1 MSGNSVYLGNPNL
14 KKADVQ
20 QNWTKKSVEEYTKCM
35 EDPTYF
41 IQNYVKIVSIDEGL
55 VPFSLWDFQKEIID
69 TFHNNRFTICKLPR
83 QSGKSTTIIAY
94 LLHYVLFNPTVNV
107 AILAN
112 KAAVARDLL
121 SRLQLAYEHLP
132 KWLQQ
137 GVMSWNKGSL
147 ELENGSKILASST
160 SASAVRGG
168 SYNIIFLDEFAYV
181 PSNVAEQFFSSVYPT
196 ISSGKTS
203 KVMIVSTPHG
213 MNMFY
218 KMWTDSENKRNS
230 YIPIEVHW
238 SQVPGRDVTWKEETI
253 KNTSESQFNTEFE
266 CVSGDTKITLKDSD
280 TGKIFNVNIEYLMYI
295 RYQKT
300 TSKTYE
306 VLSPSGFVNFSGIQT
321 VPHSKYRHFIFDD
334 GTELKCS
341 LNHRFGKDEIL
352 ASSLWRGAELQGKQI
367 LYAEDIE
374 EDIDLYDLLNVG
386 GGNLYY
392 TNGLVSHN
400 CEFLGSI
407 DTLITSTKLKTLTYK
422 NPVQSNAGIDL
433 YKKPQENH
441 TYMLTADV
449 SRGTSNDYSAF
460 LVFDITEMPYTI
472 VAKYRDNEIKPLIFP
487 SKIYNIARVYNQAFV
502 LVEVNDIGEQVANT
516 LQFDLEYDNLVMSSM
531 RGRAGQ
537 ILGGGFSGGRAQ
549 LGVRTTKAVKKI
561 GCSNLK
567 QMIEDNKLIVEDY
580 DIINELSTFIVK
592 GSSFQA
598 DDGCTDDLVSCLF
611 IFSWATDQ
619 TYFKELTDVDVRK
632 TMMREQQDA
641 LEQDMAPFGFVVT
654 GLEDENIGEVID
666 EYGTRWNP
674 VVRDYGS
681 NW

>member
-1 MSGNSVYLGNPNL
+1 MSGSGVYLGNPNL
-14 KKADVQ
+14 KKANVQ
-20 QNWTKKSVEEYTKCM
+20 QTWTKEEVEEYAKCM
-35 EDPTYF
+35 KDPLYF
-41 IQNYVKIVSIDEGL
+41 IQTYIRIVSLDEGL
-55 VPFSLWDFQKEIID
+55 VPFKLYDFQKEMVG

-112 KAAVARDLL
+112 KAATARDLL
-121 SRLQLAYEHLP
+121 GRLQLAYENLP

-137 GVMSWNKGSL
+137 GVMTWNKGSL

-181 PSNVAEQFFSSVYPT
+181 PANVAEQFFSSVYPT
-196 ISSGKTS
+196 ISSGKTT

-218 KMWTDSENKRNS
+218 KLWTDAENERNT
-230 YIPIEVHW
+230 YVPIEVHW
-238 SQVPGRDVTWKEETI
+238 SEIPGRDAAWKEETI
-253 KNTSESQFNTEFE
+253 KNTSVSQFNTEFE
-266 CVSGDTKITLKDSD
+266 
-280 TGKIFNVNIEYLMYI
+280 
-295 RYQKT
+295 
-300 TSKTYE
+300 
-306 VLSPSGFVNFSGIQT
+306 
-321 VPHSKYRHFIFDD
+321 
-334 GTELKCS
+334 
-341 LNHRFGKDEIL
+341 
-352 ASSLWRGAELQGKQI
+352 
-367 LYAEDIE
+367 
-374 EDIDLYDLLNVG
+374 
-386 GGNLYY
+386 
-392 TNGLVSHN
+392 

-407 DTLITSTKLKTLTYK
+407 DTLITPQKLRTMAYK
-422 NPVQSNAGIDL
+422 NPIQSNAGLDL
-433 YKKPQENH
+433 YEKPKEGR
-441 TYMLTADV
+441 TYVLTADV

-460 LVFDITEMPYTI
+460 LVFDVSEMPYRI
-472 VAKYRDNEIKPLIFP
+472 VAKFRDNELKPLIFP
-487 SKIYNIARVYNQAFV
+487 SKIYDVARAFNQAFV

-516 LQFDLEYDNLVMSSM
+516 LQFDLEYDNLVMASM

-549 LGVRTTKAVKKI
+549 LGVRTTKAVKKV

-567 QMIEDNKLIVEDY
+567 QMIEDDKLIIEDL
-580 DIINELSTFIVK
+580 DIISELSTFIVK
-592 GSSFQA
+592 GQSFEA
-598 DDGCTDDLVSCLF
+598 DEGCTDDLVACLF
-611 IFSWATDQ
+611 IFAWTSDQ
-619 TYFKELTDVDVRK
+619 TYFKELTDMDIRQ

-641 LEQDMAPFGFVVT
+641 LEQDMAPFGFIVT
-654 GLEDENIGEVID
+654 GLEDENIGEVVD